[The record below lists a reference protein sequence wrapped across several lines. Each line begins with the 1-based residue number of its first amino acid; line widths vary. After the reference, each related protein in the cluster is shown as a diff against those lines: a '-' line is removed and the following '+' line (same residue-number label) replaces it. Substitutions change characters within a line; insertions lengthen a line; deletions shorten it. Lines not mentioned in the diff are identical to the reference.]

1 METTE
6 QILCS
11 FGLIVGAIGLSLWQ
25 RLDLALPI
33 VVATGRSVLQMIVF
47 CYLLAMVYVA
57 QTPIVTAIA
66 AIGLI
71 LVTSLLLSQQINE
84 RVPFL
89 WPMLSGSLLL
99 SSMITLGYTQLF
111 VTPTRGLLQPQAVLP
126 FLGILLSSMSAS
138 SIAITHLIKTLNT
151 RRLEIE
157 THLSLGATAE
167 QAIAPYRRDAIRS
180 ALMPQISAL
189 TVLGLGVL
197 PIFMSG
203 FMSGF
208 TSGDLRGVNL
218 SVNLGTQVLQA
229 GAYQLLVLFMS
240 LFATLLTT
248 VLITIGVSRQFLTKA
263 CQFVTW

>member
-6 QILCS
+6 QVLWS
-11 FGLIVGAIGLSLWQ
+11 FGLIAGAIALSLWQ

-47 CYLLAMVYVA
+47 CYLLAMVFVA
-57 QTPIVTAIA
+57 QMPVVTGIA

-71 LVTSLLLSQQINE
+71 LVTSLLLSHQINE

-89 WPMLSGSLLL
+89 WPMLLGSLFI
-99 SSMITLGYTQLF
+99 SSVITLGYTQVF
-111 VTPTRGLLQPQAVLP
+111 VIPGRGMLQPQFVLP
-126 FLGILLSSMSAS
+126 FLGIVLSSMSAS
-138 SIAITHLIKTLNT
+138 SIAITQLIKTLNT

-197 PIFMSG
+197 PTLMSG
-203 FMSGF
+203 FML
-208 TSGDLRGVNL
+208 GDLP
-218 SVNLGTQVLQA
+218 SVNDVNPGPQVLQA

-248 VLITIGVSRQFLTKA
+248 VLITIGVSRQFLTRA
-263 CQFVTW
+263 VQLVTW

>member
-1 METTE
+1 METPE
-6 QILCS
+6 QVLLSLGFIL
-11 FGLIVGAIGLSLWQ
+11 GAIGLSLWQ
-25 RLDLALPI
+25 RLNLAGPI
-33 VVATGRSVLQMIVF
+33 VVATGRSILQMIVF
-47 CYLLAMVYVA
+47 CYLLAVVFAA
-57 QTPIVTAIA
+57 QTSVVTAITA
-66 AIGLI
+66 LGLI
-71 LVTSLLLSQQINE
+71 IVSSLLIHNQINE

-99 SSMITLGYTQLF
+99 SSIVTLGYSQIF
-111 VTPTRGLLQPQAVLP
+111 VTPTWGVLEAKSVIP
-126 FLGILLSSMSAS
+126 FLGMLLSSMSAS
-138 SIAITHLIKTLNT
+138 SIAVTQLIKNLNT

-157 THLSLGATAE
+157 THLSLGATGE
-167 QAIAPYRRDAIRS
+167 QAIAPYRRDAVRS

-203 FMSGF
+203 E
-208 TSGDLRGVNL
+208 LIGVN
-218 SVNLGTQVLQA
+218 GTQVLQA

-263 CQFVTW
+263 AQLVTW

>member
-6 QILCS
+6 QVLCS
-11 FGLIVGAIGLSLWQ
+11 FGLIAGAIGLSLWQ

-33 VVATGRSVLQMIVF
+33 LVATGRSGLQMIVF
-47 CYLLAMVYVA
+47 CYLLAMVFVA
-57 QTPIVTAIA
+57 QTPVVTSIA

-71 LVTSLLLSQQINE
+71 LVTSLLLHHQINE

-99 SSMITLGYTQLF
+99 SSIVTLGYTQLF
-111 VTPTRGLLQPQAVLP
+111 VTPSRGLLQPQSVLP

-138 SIAITHLIKTLNT
+138 SIAITQLIKTLNT

-157 THLSLGATAE
+157 THLSLGATAQ

-197 PIFMSG
+197 PTFMSG
-203 FMSGF
+203 VL
-208 TSGDLRGVNL
+208 SGDWVGSNY
-218 SVNLGTQVLQA
+218 GTQVLQA

-263 CQFVTW
+263 AQLVTW